1 LSIWIRL
8 FYEKYPVLGIVREG
22 FKWNIGS
29 GKKRA
34 KPLQINKV
42 AGSIMRK
49 FINNNWE
56 AIIAIFALLTS
67 VASAIISY

>member
-1 LSIWIRL
+1 VEYWER
-8 FYEKYPVLGIVREG
+8 EK
-22 FKWNIGS
+22 K
-29 GKKRA
+29 A